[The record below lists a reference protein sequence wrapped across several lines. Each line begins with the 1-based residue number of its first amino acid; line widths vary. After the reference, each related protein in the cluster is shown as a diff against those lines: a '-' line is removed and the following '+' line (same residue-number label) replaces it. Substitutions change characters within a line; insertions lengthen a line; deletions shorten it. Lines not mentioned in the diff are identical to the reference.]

1 MMGRSLAGAG
11 RLTGAGERM
20 FARLATERTV
30 CEMCGLARMG
40 HGPESRWL
48 GWPKHG
54 FAPIAADD
62 AMLASAAAM
71 TRLAY
76 SFRD

>member
-1 MMGRSLAGAG
+1 MMWNLAGAG
-11 RLTGAGERM
+11 RLTGTAAQV
-20 FARLATERTV
+20 FARKATERTV

-76 SFRD
+76 SFRI